1 MFGKP
6 RSSIP
11 VAGRTSIPVKR
22 TAQGT
27 TNGRS
32 TPASAN
38 SSIPGA
44 SKVSG
49 KLFEAPGFDLW
60 KRFSS
65 VLFEILYCR
74 SSIVTRNEA
83 KEHLTTDER

>member
-11 VAGRTSIPVKR
+11 VAGKTGIPVKR
-22 TAQGT
+22 TAQAT
-27 TNGRS
+27 TTGRS

-38 SSIPGA
+38 SSIPVA

-49 KLFEAPGFDLW
+49 QRFEAPGFDLW

-65 VLFEILYCR
+65 ALFKRL
-74 SSIVTRNEA
+74 
-83 KEHLTTDER
+83 

>member
-11 VAGRTSIPVKR
+11 VAGKTGIPVKR
-22 TAQGT
+22 SAQAT
-27 TNGRS
+27 STGRS
-32 TPASAN
+32 TAASAN
-38 SSIPGA
+38 SSIPVA

-49 KLFEAPGFDLW
+49 KQFGTLGFDLL

-65 VLFEILYCR
+65 ALFER
-74 SSIVTRNEA
+74 SDRVSSHET
-83 KEHLTTDER
+83 

>member
-11 VAGRTSIPVKR
+11 VAGKTGIPVKR
-22 TAQGT
+22 TAQAST
-27 TNGRS
+27 TGRS
-32 TPASAN
+32 TPASGN
-38 SSIPGA
+38 SSIPMA

-49 KLFEAPGFDLW
+49 KRFGALGLDLW

-65 VLFEILYCR
+65 TLFESLPIEYR
-74 SSIVTRNEA
+74 HT
-83 KEHLTTDER
+83 KPG